1 MEYDRLG
8 EYRPVQSWMWLW
20 LTVTDVSTTCV
31 TVNNR
36 PIQEYTYPDDHL
48 WQPLSTS
55 SQHDALRA
63 VEACFAEVRAW
74 MVTNRLR
81 INDTESQCG
90 LPPTVEQGPA

>member
-48 WQPLSTS
+48 W
-55 SQHDALRA
+55 
-63 VEACFAEVRAW
+63 
-74 MVTNRLR
+74 
-81 INDTESQCG
+81 
-90 LPPTVEQGPA
+90 